1 MGWPASAAAWPAVL
15 LAGQALPALN
25 GTFDAGTGLYLLVV
39 SNTAILAT
47 VAALI
52 IVRAAWQ
59 ARDGRAYGI
68 GMGLLSNAASMLI
81 HLGVTL
87 ALPGISSQDTLPI
100 LPAASP
106 AIGGIFFAWSVLD
119 LAPGANE
126 RLLRQARRLWALQGI
141 TLLTALAW
149 ALATSPLLADGRPPG
164 EFVADVPVQLVAILV
179 YAFATWRQYLL
190 YRRSPGRAGIAT
202 TAGHAFLGA
211 ALLAQLFAGG
221 SNTVPFWLYHVFG
234 FSGFALITVALLA
247 GDDPLAGLTL
257 RAARER
263 LRPQIAATA
272 DALVMALMRGE
283 PLTPGLRAD
292 LRDHAGLSDTQ
303 IASLEQ
309 VSAAVAEERRQRKE
323 LERLN
328 AVVRQ
333 TGRDSLFL
341 AQMVIHDLKNPLT
354 ALIGFLDLLAM
365 GELSDSQRLL
375 LESAARSGR
384 NLAGLVNDLLDLAR
398 YSEGRLI
405 LNVSDVPLQALCAE
419 CAAELAAWLAYE
431 SKVLVLNIP
440 DELPTVRADARLL
453 QRILLNLLSNALKHT
468 PAGTTITL
476 RCWRETR
483 AEGGAE
489 TVIEV
494 ADNGPGIPPEQIE
507 RIFERFSTEG
517 ESRSARQASTG
528 LGLTFCRM
536 AVAAHGGTIEVS
548 SFPGDGASFRIRL
561 PDR

>member
-1 MGWPASAAAWPAVL
+1 MGWPAAAAASPVVL
-15 LAGQALPALN
+15 LAARDLPTLD
-25 GTFDAGTGLYLLVV
+25 GTFVAGPGLYLLIV
-39 SNTAILAT
+39 SNAAILAT

-52 IVRAAWQ
+52 IVRTARQ
-59 ARDGRAYGI
+59 AYDGRAYAI
-68 GMGLLSNAASMLI
+68 GMGLLSHAAGILI
-81 HLGVTL
+81 HLGVAL
-87 ALPGISSQDTLPI
+87 ALPGASLQDISLS

-106 AIGGIFFAWSVLD
+106 AIGSIFFAWSVLD
-119 LAPGANE
+119 LTPDANE
-126 RLLRQARRLWALQGI
+126 RLLRHTRRLWALQGI

-149 ALATSPLLADGRPPG
+149 ELASSPLFAEGRLPG
-164 EFVADVPVQLVAILV
+164 GFAAGAPVRLVALLI

-202 TAGHAFLGA
+202 TIGHALLGA
-211 ALLAQLFAGG
+211 ALLAQLFAAG
-221 SNTVPFWLYHVFG
+221 SNTVPFWIDHAFG
-234 FSGFALITVALLA
+234 FGGVALITVALLA
-247 GDDPLAGLTL
+247 GNEPLAGLTL

-283 PLTPGLRAD
+283 PLAPGLRAA

-303 IASLEQ
+303 IDALEQ
-309 VSAAVAEERRQRKE
+309 ASAAVAEERRQRKE
-323 LERLN
+323 LERLD
-328 AVVRQ
+328 AIVRQ

-398 YSEGRLI
+398 YSEGRLT
-405 LNVSDVPLQALCAE
+405 LNISSVPLQALCAE

-431 SKVLVLNIP
+431 SKVLVLDIP
-440 DELPTVRADARLL
+440 DELPEVRADARML

-476 RCWRETR
+476 RCWREMG
-483 AEGGAE
+483 AEGGEE

-517 ESRSARQASTG
+517 ESRTARQTSTG

-561 PDR
+561 PNR